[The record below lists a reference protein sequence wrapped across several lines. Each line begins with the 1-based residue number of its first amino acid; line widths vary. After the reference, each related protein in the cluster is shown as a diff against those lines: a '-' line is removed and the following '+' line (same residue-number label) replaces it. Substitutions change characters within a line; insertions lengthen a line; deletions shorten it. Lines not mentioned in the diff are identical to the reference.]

1 MSGRTRLTGRKQPP
15 PSLVQNWL
23 KRLEASLDGS
33 DVNHQ
38 ARISAPAI
46 GSRQFADPFVA
57 FLSVPR
63 FFPSDS
69 LILAQALSDC
79 VSPVGRPPESGVLL
93 QGVRPARPRTFK
105 RPMVCREYSYLLKQI
120 PFGHA
125 KHLGKCCWRVTLPGS
140 GRSGRPANIAGSH
153 RRLSGAATSLRS

>member
-23 KRLEASLDGS
+23 NRLEASLDGS

-69 LILAQALSDC
+69 LILAQALSQLRAAGQQ
-79 VSPVGRPPESGVLL
+79 VGAIGWPQDVKPHR
-93 QGVRPARPRTFK
+93 
-105 RPMVCREYSYLLKQI
+105 
-120 PFGHA
+120 
-125 KHLGKCCWRVTLPGS
+125 
-140 GRSGRPANIAGSH
+140 H
-153 RRLSGAATSLRS
+153 RRPEPQGMLAVIVIGTFRQRVHQHVEAFAVQH

>member
-23 KRLEASLDGS
+23 KHLEASLDGS

-46 GSRQFADPFVA
+46 GSRQFADPLVA

-69 LILAQALSDC
+69 LILAQALSRRKSFPPRIPTTRLPPQ
-79 VSPVGRPPESGVLL
+79 SPQVK
-93 QGVRPARPRTFK
+93 TF
-105 RPMVCREYSYLLKQI
+105 PDY
-120 PFGHA
+120 A
-125 KHLGKCCWRVTLPGS
+125 
-140 GRSGRPANIAGSH
+140 
-153 RRLSGAATSLRS
+153 